1 MAVRANA
8 FVLAGVAATLFAG
21 TPYHS
26 SQALA
31 AETDSDLGAKALFY
45 NASGVT
51 TQVSSA
57 APAAAQ
63 PLQPPNGK
71 SGTARLAGTKPKLP
85 VTPLA
90 LRAAVL
96 LAADSGGT
104 REVKPS
110 YTFRT
115 DDRIKLSFTA
125 NKTGYFYLAT
135 IGSTGRV
142 QILAPRANEPAI
154 LEAGNRYTFPAKSHA
169 YFRFDSKKGKEE
181 LWAILSD
188 TPLDSINMGGGQI
201 AQLSPSA
208 PSSTNP
214 SNVVLAE
221 KSIAEVDVGDTL
233 ASKDLVFEEDA
244 NALFASVKPSAY
256 TQGGSSKASVV
267 VKLILTHE

>member
-8 FVLAGVAATLFAG
+8 FVLAGIVATLLAG
-21 TPYHS
+21 TNHS

-31 AETDSDLGAKALFY
+31 AEADSELSAKALFY

-51 TQVSSA
+51 TQISSA
-57 APAAAQ
+57 GPAAAR
-63 PLQPPNGK
+63 QPPKGN
-71 SGTARLAGTKPKLP
+71 SATTRLAGAKPKL
-85 VTPLA
+85 TPLA

-115 DDRIKLSFTA
+115 GDRIKLSFTA

-154 LEAGNRYTFPAKSHA
+154 LEAGNRYTFPAKPNA

-188 TPLDSINMGGGQI
+188 TPLDSINMGGGQV

-208 PSSTNP
+208 PGSTNP
-214 SNVVLAE
+214 TPGNVVLAE
-221 KSIAEVDVGDTL
+221 KSIAEVDVSDTL
-233 ASKDLVFEEDA
+233 TSKDLVFEEDA

-256 TQGGSSKASVV
+256 TQSGSGKASVV
-267 VKLILTHE
+267 VKLVLSHE